1 MVQVMKLSIKKVP
14 AVNGAIG
21 IQTLADG
28 RPYHEQV
35 DSSRDWDNNGYHVI
49 RANGEPVAIINGG
62 IDKNGVMQLRE
73 GWDG

>member
-1 MVQVMKLSIKKVP
+1 MATIMKLSIKQVP

-28 RPYHEQV
+28 KPYHEQV

-49 RANGEPVAIINGG
+49 RANGETVAIINGG
-62 IDKNGVMQLRE
+62 IDKNGVMQIRE

>member
-1 MVQVMKLSIKKVP
+1 MKLSIKKVP
-14 AVNGAIG
+14 AANGAIG

-28 RPYHEQV
+28 KPYHEQV

-49 RANGEPVAIINGG
+49 RQDSGEPVVIINGG

>member
-1 MVQVMKLSIKKVP
+1 MATIMKLSIKKVP

-28 RPYHEQV
+28 KPYHEQV

-49 RANGEPVAIINGG
+49 RANGETVAIINGG